1 MMNASIPDISH
12 LCSTSVLGILSCHVI
27 LASYATQT
35 THVEL
40 IKTAYV
46 TSIGDPRLA
55 AVQQGGDD
63 YSFVDCNLCAQAYT
77 TFLPEAGFQS
87 AECCASSTFSNLF
100 KYRGNNRNRSALC
113 SYPMQAG

>member
-12 LCSTSVLGILSCHVI
+12 LCSTSVLGILSC
-27 LASYATQT
+27 LCDPSYATQT

-55 AVQQGGDD
+55 AAQQGGGD
-63 YSFVDCNLCAQAYT
+63 YSFVDCNFCARRT
-77 TFLPEAGFQS
+77 P
-87 AECCASSTFSNLF
+87 
-100 KYRGNNRNRSALC
+100 RSF
-113 SYPMQAG
+113 